1 MDWELAH
8 PSVPIRRLEA
18 EAELESRIGIRIPR
32 AGKPRCRAELPK
44 GRGHHA
50 DPDQAR
56 G

>member
-1 MDWELAH
+1 MGWELAH
-8 PSVPIRRLEA
+8 PSVPIRGLEA

-32 AGKPRCRAELPK
+32 AGEPGYPAELQN